1 MLFRSKLNAEVVC
14 MTKVDLNP
22 GDKIDNIGG
31 FTVRGYADK
40 ATDAKRDGL
49 VPIGLAAGA
58 TVKRAIKA
66 GELLTYDHVD
76 LEDSFILKLR
86 KQQDALGLS

>member
-1 MLFRSKLNAEVVC
+1 M
-14 MTKVDLNP
+14 
-22 GDKIDNIGG
+22 
-31 FTVRGYADK
+31 RGYADI

>member
-1 MLFRSKLNAEVVC
+1 MIAEVVC

-31 FTVRGYADK
+31 YTVRGYADI
-40 ATDAKRDGL
+40 AGDAKRDGL

-58 TVKRAIKA
+58 TIKKAIKA
-66 GELLTYDHVD
+66 GELLTYDHVE
-76 LEDSFILKLR
+76 LEDSFILQLR

>member
-1 MLFRSKLNAEVVC
+1 

-31 FTVRGYADK
+31 FTVRGYADI

-58 TVKRAIKA
+58 TVKKSIKA
-66 GELLTYDHVD
+66 GELLTFDHVE
-76 LEDSFILKLR
+76 LTDSFILNLR